1 MATFT
6 VTSPD
11 GKDYE
16 INAPDGATEEQVL
29 KYAQENFASSSKQT
43 PVEQPTT
50 VGQELG
56 RQVGLTGRALVQGIS
71 APVNAALNFASGA
84 YNVGAKALGSESRLP
99 YMSELQSQG
108 LTQLGVPEP
117 KNMLERAVQTG
128 AQSMANVAGTAIP
141 GTVLSAN
148 LAQQIPAAGAAGL
161 VAEPTATV
169 VKGFMGDMTG
179 SDLAA
184 TIASLGVG
192 AIVGASAGKT
202 VSALSEGKTPLVTM
216 QDIQQKASRAYT
228 KVSNL
233 GIDLTPQ
240 TATNIVNDVKANLD
254 NARFL
259 PENAP
264 SIQTVLNKYDSVLSK
279 GKVSFDDLDQM
290 RQLANDLKGDK
301 DMNVRRLAGVMVNSI
316 DDQVAKLSPKDVSVG
331 AGGIDE
337 AVKTIMEARKDWR
350 NLSRAS
356 TIENIINTAEIRSA
370 NPNLSE
376 GELIR
381 QGFIN
386 LAANKNKMK
395 LFTEDEQN
403 AIKAV
408 TKGGSLDSFLSIVS
422 KFDPTRRNVL
432 GAGAAVGATMK
443 PEVGIPIMAAG
454 IGAEQMQNLLRS
466 RAAQKVQSGLLT
478 GNIQPQV
485 PSYGWRGLLSSALN
499 IPQ

>member
-29 KYAQENFASSSKQT
+29 KYAQENFALSKQT
-43 PVEQPTT
+43 PIEQPTT
-50 VGQELG
+50 TGQELG

-71 APVNAALNFASGA
+71 APVNAALNFTSGA

-128 AQSMANVAGTAIP
+128 AQSMASAAGTAIP
-141 GTVLSAN
+141 GTVLGAN
-148 LAQQIPAAGAAGL
+148 LVQQIPAAGAAGV

-192 AIVGASAGKT
+192 AIVGATAGKT
-202 VSALSEGKTPLVTM
+202 ASALSEGKTPLVTM

-240 TATNIVNDVKANLD
+240 TATNIVDDVKTNLN

-264 SIQTVLNKYDSVLSK
+264 SIQTVLNKYDSILSK
-279 GKVSFDDLDQM
+279 GKVSFDELDQM

-301 DMNVRRLAGVMVNSI
+301 DMNVRRLAGVIINSI
-316 DDQVAKLSPKDVSVG
+316 DDQVAKLSPKDVSAG
-331 AGGIDE
+331 SGGIDE

-478 GNIQPQV
+478 GTIQPQT